1 MLLSIDTLY
10 RTVNNSPS
18 RVLHSSVVYV
28 RTRPGSNSKSCFAL
42 RFRAESYY
50 PNIGVA
56 FWLAYQISPLLLLLL
71 QGGNKDLLLGSYR
84 PFCRRIHPI
93 MNNQVEERPTSSLPR
108 GPVDFDMDPLTS
120 QDISSSSSSSAD
132 EFLVDDDYSARSSSS
147 SNSCSTTA
155 DADDDG
161 RDSTPAVKKLAHT
174 TAAVGGAEV
183 LDIASQ
189 GDHDKERVTTKE
201 EEPRTRTTTQ
211 VSASSS
217 SSSPSNHTTT
227 NSSAAS
233 AAAKLDRYYPPHRWP
248 GKWAVSMARRPCL
261 WFSVAWFVTLTL
273 SVVGIIVGDFQV
285 AVDNAGWTSR
295 GTLIADR
302 TTQIELVLDNLDSLT
317 RPDNG
322 ARWNDLLNNVQEGW
336 EEGDDDDEIRVD
348 DDEFS
353 GTSTTPEQ
361 GSRRRMSRSTRQ
373 SSRKGM
379 WQSNGAPRWNS
390 AGLVPSMDPHRHL
403 QDNENVTWTIPG
415 LSGCDTNWY
424 VYVVGVAYSRGH
436 PSFSL
441 FLFSHTKPE
450 QVHGS
455 SFAQ

>member
-1 MLLSIDTLY
+1 
-10 RTVNNSPS
+10 
-18 RVLHSSVVYV
+18 
-28 RTRPGSNSKSCFAL
+28 
-42 RFRAESYY
+42 
-50 PNIGVA
+50 
-56 FWLAYQISPLLLLLL
+56 
-71 QGGNKDLLLGSYR
+71 
-84 PFCRRIHPI
+84 

-120 QDISSSSSSSAD
+120 QDISSSSSSSSAD

-147 SNSCSTTA
+147 SSNSCSTTA
-155 DADDDG
+155 DDADDG
-161 RDSTPAVKKLAHT
+161 RDSTQAVKLAHT
-174 TAAVGGAEV
+174 DNVAAVGGAEV

-189 GDHDKERVTTKE
+189 GDDHDNKQERVTTKE
-201 EEPRTRTTTQ
+201 EELRTRSTTQ

-227 NSSAAS
+227 TTTAAA

-248 GKWAVSMARRPCL
+248 GKWAVNMARRPCV
-261 WFSVAWFVTLTL
+261 WFSAAWFVTLTL

-379 WQSNGAPRWNS
+379 RPSNGAPRWNP
-390 AGLVPSMDPHRHL
+390 AGLVPSMDPRRYL
-403 QDNENVTWTIPG
+403 QENENVTWTIPG

-424 VYVVGVAYSRGH
+424 VYVVMLVLQTRVAIH
-436 PSFSL
+436 PSHF
-441 FLFSHTKPE
+441 FVFTHKT
-450 QVHGS
+450 
-455 SFAQ
+455 